1 MNPVL
6 LRAENL
12 VFGYDR
18 RQPVLRGIS
27 CELRAGEVTAVFGPN
42 GCGKSTFLRCLNG
55 ALRPQSGSVRL
66 GDTDLADLSYQAV
79 ARRIAVVPQ
88 DTPPDVPLTAFQ
100 MAMLGRHAH
109 SVGGWGEESA
119 ADREIV
125 RAAMA
130 QTGVAELAARPF
142 AQLSG
147 GERQRVVIAR
157 ALAQQ
162 GDVLLMDE
170 PSTHLDIAHQLELY
184 RLARRQAADGK
195 AVLMVCHD
203 LFLAP
208 RYADS
213 ALLLAVGTV
222 MASGKVT
229 EVLSSANIQTV
240 FGCKLPWEVEELVI
254 DTLLWFSRR

>member
-18 RQPVLRGIS
+18 CRPVLRGLS

-55 ALRPQSGSVRL
+55 ALCPQSGAVWL
-66 GDTDLADLSYQAV
+66 GDVDLADLSHQNI
-79 ARRIAVVPQ
+79 ARHIAVVPQ

-100 MAMLGRHAH
+100 MAMLGRYAH
-109 SVGGWGEESA
+109 SVGGWGEENA
-119 ADREIV
+119 ADCEIV
-125 RAAMA
+125 REAMV

-170 PSTHLDIAHQLELY
+170 PSMHLDIAHQLELY
-184 RLARRQAADGK
+184 QLARRQAADGK

-213 ALLLAVGTV
+213 ALLLAGGAVFAEGLV
-222 MASGKVT
+222 VQ
-229 EVLSSANIQTV
+229 VLSRENIRHV
-240 FGCKLPWEVEELVI
+240 FGCELPPPAMPPA
-254 DTLLWFSRR
+254 